1 MPEEDPS
8 KEDSAQEDSA
18 QEDSTDIEGDFRETD
33 SDSDGFDASAIN
45 SPAQRKAATAL
56 RALSSYVSFEVDEKF
71 RARAVVALEALS
83 KAPSDVKMMGAV
95 VDIHA
100 EIKGDPGN
108 ALAFANDRVRHAAAI
123 ALFAISP
130 HLRLTRTKVNHAD
143 LMAKFLANLSGA
155 KHDLVLADV
164 RQISL
169 FAYWSRVTMA
179 YCAVA
184 EKLLSISDREYDP
197 SKVKFAY

>member
-8 KEDSAQEDSA
+8 KEDSA

-33 SDSDGFDASAIN
+33 SDSDGFDATAIN
-45 SPAQRKAATAL
+45 PPEQRKAANSL
-56 RALSSYVSFEVDEKF
+56 RALASYVSFEIDEKF
-71 RARAVVALEALS
+71 RARAVGSLEALV
-83 KAPSDVKMMGAV
+83 KAPSDAKMMAAV

-108 ALAFANDRVRHAAAI
+108 ALAFATNRVRHAAAI

-143 LMAKFLANLSGA
+143 LLTKFLANLSGA

-169 FAYWSRVTMA
+169 FAYWSRLTMA

-184 EKLLSISDREYDP
+184 EKLLSIPDAEYDP
-197 SKVKFAY
+197 SKVKFVC